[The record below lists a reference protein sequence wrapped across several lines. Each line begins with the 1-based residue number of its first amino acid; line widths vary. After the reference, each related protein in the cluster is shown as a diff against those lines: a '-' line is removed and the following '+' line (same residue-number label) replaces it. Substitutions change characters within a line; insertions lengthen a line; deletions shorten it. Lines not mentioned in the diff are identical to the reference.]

1 MMNTSTND
9 KILNKYYFVQ
19 DKVIYDISNSQDS
32 DYCGISPGYDN
43 KEVKGDDVLKNIF
56 PYIKLTYSTFKTV
69 TDSKGNITLEVDTA
83 GNEKYL
89 WLQNFIYEGDS
100 YDGSKFSCTNNLHK
114 DGCSTFIQR
123 YVKNLENEIRDRLKR
138 GYTVSSLRN
147 SYPNYL
153 YEKQY
158 ETRIDGKYVKVT
170 DVSDFITLNILS
182 DGKINDLYK
191 RLAEEEAE
199 IAANKIL
206 NKNNQQVGN
215 LTLTV
220 KSIQN

>member
-1 MMNTSTND
+1 MNTSTND

-19 DKVIYDISNSQDS
+19 DEVIYDISNSQDS
-32 DYCGISPGYDN
+32 DYCGISPCYDN
-43 KEVKGDDVLKNIF
+43 KEKGDDFFKDIF
-56 PYIKLTYSTFKTV
+56 PYIKLTYSTFKTI
-69 TDSKGNITLEVDTA
+69 TDSDGKITRVVDTE

-123 YVKNLENEIRDRLKR
+123 YVKKLENEIRDRIKG
-138 GYTVSSLRN
+138 GYTVSNLRN
-147 SYPNYL
+147 LYPNYL
-153 YEKQY
+153 YEKEY
-158 ETRIDGKYVKVT
+158 ETRIDGKCTKVT
-170 DVSDFITLNILS
+170 DVSDFDTLNILS

-206 NKNNQQVGN
+206 NKNNQQVDN

-220 KSIQN
+220 KYIQN